1 MNNDELNEVDEKIE
15 PAEASE
21 EGLDETDLSYVSGGK
36 KQMSRSTLGGLGLLL
51 ACAGGMY
58 FLYLKHGPQSASAAT
73 PESAQADSAIT
84 EFLTGDTGSVNLMK
98 QTLHD
103 TEKVVQ
109 EFRTHTGK
117 PQIPVEDL
125 KTNPFRLCV
134 EQPKA
139 DTGDQSEAMSKR
151 KYEEERQAALH
162 TAQTLQLQSI
172 LHGTRKACMINN
184 VLYQEGQEVE
194 GFTIEKISPST
205 VLVRKGVFRFEL
217 RMTK

>member
-1 MNNDELNEVDEKIE
+1 MINDELNEVDEQTE
-15 PAEASE
+15 PTNGSDEN
-21 EGLDETDLSYVSGGK
+21 LDETDLAYVSGGK
-36 KQMSRSTLGGLGLLL
+36 KPVGRGTLGGLGLLL

-73 PESAQADSAIT
+73 TESTQASTAIT
-84 EFLTGDTGSVNLMK
+84 EFLTGDNGSVNLMK

-109 EFRTHTGK
+109 EFRSHTGK
-117 PQIPVEDL
+117 AQVPVEDL
-125 KTNPFRLCV
+125 KTNPFRLCLV
-134 EQPKA
+134 QPKA
-139 DTGDQSEAMSKR
+139 ETDDQSAATSKR

-172 LHGTRKACMINN
+172 LLGSRKACMINN

-194 GFTIEKISPST
+194 GFTIEKVSPST
-205 VLVRKGVFRFEL
+205 VLVHKGVFRFEL